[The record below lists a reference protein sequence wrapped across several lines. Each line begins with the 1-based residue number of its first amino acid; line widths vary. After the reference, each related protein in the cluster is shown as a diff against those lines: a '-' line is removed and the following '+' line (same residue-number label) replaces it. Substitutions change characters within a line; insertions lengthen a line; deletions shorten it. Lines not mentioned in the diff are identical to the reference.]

1 MKKYILNIAAIL
13 VMTLVASCTKDQPT
27 NLPNYS
33 MENFPAIVE
42 TVESPVTAVAI
53 DGNYELV
60 VSGITEA
67 HSHEDVI
74 TLKAVLNTYIEG
86 ALVSSADM
94 TSKCVWSTLPYG
106 IATVNGGK
114 YTSVY
119 KGSLSSYCSELT
131 PGIIPESRTCATV
144 QLLTDDYKLEVRI
157 PILFRQTVHI
167 GFDIQ
172 SRKRESDGLW
182 EFQAVASYPVPY
194 QTCVIGRCG
203 HAGTVNWML
212 YPNTTK
218 IEYLTNP
225 DIPVTSEQ
233 EAKDSKVVFVNFNE
247 KNHSNRFYDNDEK
260 VCYFLHPQTIV
271 PRH

>member
-1 MKKYILNIAAIL
+1 MKNYMKILIGLMA
-13 VMTLVASCTKDQPT
+13 MMLVACTKDQPV
-27 NLPNYS
+27 NIPGYS

-42 TVESPVTAVAI
+42 TVESPVTSVAI

-74 TLKAVLNTYIEG
+74 TLKAVLNTYVEG
-86 ALVSSADM
+86 ALVSSVDM

-119 KGSLSSYCSELT
+119 KGSLSSYRSELT
-131 PGIIPESRTCATV
+131 PGVIPESRTCATV
-144 QLLTDDYKLEVRI
+144 QLLTDDYKLEVSI
-157 PILFRQTVHI
+157 PI